1 LSIDKRQVCGYDAET
16 VHETTGEAAMT
27 LAQIVSLARSMM
39 TTLRNG
45 CTRAI
50 RFLRQL
56 GHGTEFIRWALLG
69 R

>member
-1 LSIDKRQVCGYDAET
+1 
-16 VHETTGEAAMT
+16 MT

>member
-1 LSIDKRQVCGYDAET
+1 MPTLKVSNK
-16 VHETTGEAAMT
+16 HTGEAAMT
-27 LAQIVSLARSMM
+27 LAQIVTLARSMM
-39 TTLRNG
+39 TSLRNG

-50 RFLRQL
+50 HYLRSL

>member
-1 LSIDKRQVCGYDAET
+1 
-16 VHETTGEAAMT
+16 MT

-50 RFLRQL
+50 HYLRSL
-56 GHGTEFIRWALLG
+56 GLQTEFIRWVLLG